1 MYPFVE
7 SDSEGFDGLRDPG
20 FPGNGLPRQP
30 QVRSQRFSRQELYVS
45 AGDFM
50 TGLN

>member
-1 MYPFVE
+1 MCLFAE
-7 SDSEGFDGLRDPG
+7 SDGEGFDGLCDPG

-30 QVRSQRFSRQELYVS
+30 QVRSQRLSRQELHVS
-45 AGDFM
+45 VEDFM